1 MDSNTCT
8 QKSPKNQGSD
18 LQLIWLQL
26 MSHRRRCA
34 VLKDA
39 QVHYLQ
45 LLFPNADLYCVKG
58 ASNSFLR
65 NLDGRRRLPSTRKDV
80 YGPGYTIERFG
91 DFAGDAWFPKLVRRT
106 QMSLL
111 RRSRISGRFHSGKR
125 IFQATAVAGLRKG

>member
-80 YGPGYTIERFG
+80 YGPGYTSERFG

-106 QMSLL
+106 QNVFAETKPNIGAFFIRGREFSRQPLL
-111 RRSRISGRFHSGKR
+111 QG
-125 IFQATAVAGLRKG
+125 